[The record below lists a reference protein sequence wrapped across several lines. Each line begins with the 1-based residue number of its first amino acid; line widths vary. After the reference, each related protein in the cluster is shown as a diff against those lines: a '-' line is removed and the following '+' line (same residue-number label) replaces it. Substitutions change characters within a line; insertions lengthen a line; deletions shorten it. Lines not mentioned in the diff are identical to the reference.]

1 MTWEIEH
8 AGRLA
13 IFQNVN
19 RRGRKQDCIEQNYEV
34 PAANTSQEA
43 GISHLLVSMDPNSM
57 MSTVLNYQV
66 ELRDMRKGYSTIMAA
81 VNCSELKNPTTALAF
96 LEPDVAT
103 ELEVSRYIYVASL
116 GAFTWDL
123 FSNVPADFQLLFE
136 HRITLATVAYFVSRV
151 VSLTYIVAST
161 VFQIGSVENC
171 QALLISLGVCF
182 AVAVPATSLLFLFRI
197 RAVFNDQ
204 RIVVWTFVFLW
215 LSVLAGCI
223 TVPFAINGTHIG
235 PTSNC
240 INSSVKPFSSAGI
253 VISAVNDTLVLFA
266 ISLRLVYNA
275 SGTNKSGA
283 RLKSIWHGSTL
294 PQISKS
300 ILQSGQQYYLITV
313 GWNVLAM
320 AMILAPSVPPVY
332 RAMFTIPSVAVENC
346 MACKVY
352 RDVKFGVIQSMNNL
366 TIQHSSR
373 SAVSSNNHHSRYWR
387 RDGTKLSAHADD
399 GIMVTTSMSRT
410 VDPPME
416 LDLLGNSASGR
427 ASSSYERNGESKV
440 SGLAV

>member
-1 MTWEIEH
+1 MIICH
-8 AGRLA
+8 ATDHTFARPYP
-13 IFQNVN
+13 V
-19 RRGRKQDCIEQNYEV
+19 
-34 PAANTSQEA
+34 TSEA
-43 GISHLLVSMDPNSM
+43 GIFPLLVS
-57 MSTVLNYQV
+57 V
-66 ELRDMRKGYSTIMAA
+66 ELDSMSSTGPRCQVGIRDMRKGYSSFMAA
-81 VNCSELKNPTTALAF
+81 VNCSELSNPTTPLAF
-96 LEPDVAT
+96 LEPDT
-103 ELEVSRYIYVASL
+103 GRELEVSRYIYVASL

-123 FSNVPADFQLLFE
+123 FSNVPADYQLLFE

-151 VSLTYIVAST
+151 VSLAYIVTST

-171 QALLISLGVCF
+171 QALLVSLGVCF

-204 RIVVWTFVFLW
+204 KIVVWTFVFLW
-215 LSVLAGCI
+215 ISVLAGCI
-223 TVPFAINGTHIG
+223 TVPFAINGKHIG

-240 INSSVKPFSSAGI
+240 INSDVKPFSSVGI
-253 VISAVNDTLVLFA
+253 IISAVNDTLVLLA

-275 SGTNKSGA
+275 SGTNRSSV

-313 GWNVLAM
+313 GWNILAM

-352 RDVKFGVIQSMNNL
+352 RDVRLGVTQSVA
-366 TIQHSSR
+366 IQHSSR
-373 SAVSSNNHHSRYWR
+373 SAVSSNTHHSRYWR
-387 RDGTKLSAHADD
+387 RDGTKVGAHADD
-399 GIMVTTSMSRT
+399 GIIVTTAMSRT

-440 SGLAV
+440 GGLAV